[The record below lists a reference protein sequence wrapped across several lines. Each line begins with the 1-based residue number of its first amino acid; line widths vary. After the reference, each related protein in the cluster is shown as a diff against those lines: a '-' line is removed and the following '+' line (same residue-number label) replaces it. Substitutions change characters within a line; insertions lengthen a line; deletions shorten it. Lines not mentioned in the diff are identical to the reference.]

1 MRRYFASAVAIEVVS
16 AYALAT
22 SCIASELGADFI
34 ASRSISERIT
44 IALSWGTTPP
54 SKINQFLHP
63 DIEAICMRALDKD
76 LGTRYATVE
85 GMLADMQRHR
95 RGKKVERKSS
105 RGVGRWLEK
114 NKVPFLVGAGVAS
127 AGWALIVAY
136 LLIT

>member
-1 MRRYFASAVAIEVVS
+1 MWSMGVMLYEMMTGRRPFVGQTAGEIANAI
-16 AYALAT
+16 LHH
-22 SCIASELGADFI
+22 DP
-34 ASRSISERIT
+34 
-44 IALSWGTTPP
+44 TPP